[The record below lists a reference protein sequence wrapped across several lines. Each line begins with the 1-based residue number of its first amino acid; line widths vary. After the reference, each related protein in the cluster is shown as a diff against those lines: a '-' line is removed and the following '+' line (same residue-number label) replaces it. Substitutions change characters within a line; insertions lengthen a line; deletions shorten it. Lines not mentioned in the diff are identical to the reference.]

1 VKFRVELRDRSF
13 TLLEVLDKEIMSL
26 SWDYARLGGCGGFS
40 FSLPRRYGEEKFIS
54 GDFNV
59 RIYIRDSSGTYNLWY
74 QGLVENKSPSIVGG
88 EETLSVTGHG
98 YFTQLERYYVD
109 EDYSSTEI
117 SAIVK
122 DILDTYVV
130 PNSDIT
136 YSTYD
141 IDDTGFTADTL
152 EINTNAK
159 DAIQTCADIVGSRE
173 YGVDEQLQFFF
184 IERSDTVGFRFPL
197 GKKVT
202 KYNPEQDF
210 KDIVNRV
217 IIQGGDVAGS
227 PYFNTY
233 DDSGSQLKYGR
244 RDEIVE
250 NTAIVTDTVAA
261 QYASAIFAEYRD
273 VIRRA
278 TCELVNYNERIEAN
292 LPLPL
297 VQILAGGTTYGEK
310 YYGTFLYCGL
320 INRQINKIRY
330 SINNNGIMSISLD
343 MGARRPNLSEEIAK
357 LKFKIEQQRNYS
369 L

>member
-1 VKFRVELRDRSF
+1 MKFRVELRDRSF
-13 TLLEVLDKEIMSL
+13 TLLEILDREIMSL
-26 SWDYARLGGCGGFS
+26 SWDYTRIGGCGGFR
-40 FSLPRRYGEEKFIS
+40 FDLPRRYGEEKFIS

-59 RIYIRDSSGTYNLWY
+59 RIYIRDDDGNYNLWY

-88 EETLSVTGHG
+88 EESLSVTGHG
-98 YFTQLERYYVD
+98 YYTQLERYYVD

-122 DILDTYVV
+122 DILDTYVT

-141 IDDTGFTADTL
+141 IEDTGFTADTL
-152 EINTNAK
+152 NINTNAK

-173 YGVDEQLQFFF
+173 YGVNEQLQFFF

-197 GKKVT
+197 GTKVT
-202 KYNPEQDF
+202 RYNPEQDF

-233 DDSGSQLKYGR
+233 DDTASQLKFGR
-244 RDEIVE
+244 RDKVIE
-250 NTAIVTDTVAA
+250 NSAIVTNTVAE

-273 VIRRA
+273 VLRRA
-278 TCELVNYNERIEAN
+278 SCELVNYNIRIEDTI
-292 LPLPL
+292 PLPL
-297 VQILAGGTTYGEK
+297 VQILAGGTTYGTK
-310 YYGTFLYCGL
+310 YYGTFLYGGF
-320 INRQINKIRY
+320 ISRQINRIRY
-330 SINNNGIMSISLD
+330 SIDDNGNMKIGLE
-343 MGARRPNLSEEIAK
+343 MGARRPSIAEELAK
-357 LKFKIEQQRNYS
+357 LDFKLEQQRNYG